1 MYINATIDRG
11 AIAVYEL
18 LPRYS
23 GKPYPISRPFLW
35 SWAVSKVFVIV
46 VFPHHLLTDYAQPR
60 WATVMGQVVAWGA
73 GFSVFLVTV
82 HGALTNIYRS
92 GMRWTMPSRLLI
104 LAMFGWA
111 AGIVPAIL
119 DGTTRI
125 NLVMHNTQWVPGTF
139 TSIGCWACCRWR
151 WP

>member
-1 MYINATIDRG
+1 M
-11 AIAVYEL
+11 
-18 LPRYS
+18 
-23 GKPYPISRPFLW
+23 
-35 SWAVSKVFVIV
+35 
-46 VFPHHLLTDYAQPR
+46 DYAQPR